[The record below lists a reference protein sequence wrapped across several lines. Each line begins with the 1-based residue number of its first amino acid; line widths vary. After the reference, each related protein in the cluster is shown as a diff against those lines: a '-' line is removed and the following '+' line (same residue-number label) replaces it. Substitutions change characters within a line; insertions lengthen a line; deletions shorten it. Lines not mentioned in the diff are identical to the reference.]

1 MDLKKVPRI
10 KQPLNLTHH
19 VHMHARI
26 LNLMHADVHP
36 VNTHTHNEWVG
47 GVDSDK
53 RRVKASEIALVN
65 DEMMEHRGD
74 ETKRKSEHLARI
86 STPRGAQ
93 DPDGPHVWFLSPR
106 DHRCSLQQQLTLPL
120 RQRGSQVI
128 ASSLHMI
135 RFRIK
140 YARIRLG
147 FILLSFL
154 TGRICRSF

>member
-1 MDLKKVPRI
+1 
-10 KQPLNLTHH
+10 
-19 VHMHARI
+19 MHARI

-36 VNTHTHNEWVG
+36 VNTHTHTHNEWVG

-53 RRVKASEIALVN
+53 RRVKASETALVN

-74 ETKRKSEHLARI
+74 ETRRKSEHLARI

-93 DPDGPHVWFLSPR
+93 HHPMFGSCPPR

-120 RQRGSQVI
+120 QQRGSQVI
-128 ASSLHMI
+128 GSSLHMI